1 MTTKQDEPSIEELE
15 EDLRRAVDLWG
26 DDCTTA
32 EALRK
37 VIREMKKC
45 QKVDDRQASK
55 RRTCPP
61 EHKSQDAPKEG
72 S

>member
-1 MTTKQDEPSIEELE
+1 MAATHDEPSIQGLE
-15 EDLRRAVDLWG
+15 EDLRRAVRLWG

-37 VIREMKKC
+37 VIRELKKR
-45 QKVDDRQASK
+45 QKADDRQAS
-55 RRTCPP
+55 RREICSP
-61 EHKSQDAPKEG
+61 EHETQDTPAED